1 MRLSISLLAV
11 SATLALTAA
20 PTAEAATLG
29 AYVDPWHVAE
39 WTAKVG
45 AAPQFVGRFEA
56 FSRGTTVDE
65 FLRES
70 ERQGLRRVLV
80 TWEPWRPVPAERG
93 VGEGFREQPGYRNR
107 DIAAGGQ
114 DAYILAFARSLA
126 TFHGRV
132 DLRYAHEMN
141 GTWYPWSH
149 DPVAYRR
156 AWRRIVRLFRSA
168 GAGNVRFVW
177 SPNPSLYL
185 PFRTWRR
192 SVRVY
197 WPGRRFVDAVG
208 STMINFG
215 GSKRYAVKRFAPA
228 PADAA
233 PALPQ
238 AGAAHRG
245 KHRASRAP
253 ALAGLAAPDAAPDA
267 VDQVG
272 RLVPAPQPRSGPA
285 RGDRPARLGRPG
297 RSGRRRDPPRH
308 HPRRAEIAGRKART
322 TGTKTAAQTA
332 PITIHTTHAG
342 AAPANAWRYRSVVA
356 TTNSAAITD
365 QPAANAE

>member
-1 MRLSISLLAV
+1 MRLSIRLLALC
-11 SATLALTAA
+11 AALALIGVPAA
-20 PTAEAATLG
+20 HAATPTRTFG

-39 WTAKVG
+39 WAANVG
-45 AAPQFVGRFEA
+45 AAPQSVARFEA

-80 TWEPWRPVPAERG
+80 TWEPWRPVAAELG
-93 VGEGFREQPGYRNR
+93 VEQGFREQPGYRNR
-107 DIAAGGQ
+107 DIAAGAQ

-126 TFHGRV
+126 TFRGRV

-168 GAGNVRFVW
+168 GASNVRFVW

-185 PFRTWRR
+185 PFRAWRR

-197 WPGRRFVDAVG
+197 WPGRRYVDAVG

-215 GSKRYAVKRFAPA
+215 GGKRYAVKRFAPRLR
-228 PADAA
+228 
-233 PALPQ
+233 ALRRMYHKPVQ
-238 AGAAHRG
+238 LTEVSTEHRG
-245 KHRASRAP
+245 RLRWLTSLRRMLRRTPWIRSVAWFQHQSRGQAQIV
-253 ALAGLAAPDAAPDA
+253 GS
-267 VDQVG
+267 G
-272 RLVPAPQPRSGPA
+272 RLDWDVQADPAA
-285 RGDRPARLGRPG
+285 
-297 RSGRRRDPPRH
+297 
-308 HPRRAEIAGRKART
+308 
-322 TGTKTAAQTA
+322 
-332 PITIHTTHAG
+332 
-342 AAPANAWRYRSVVA
+342 
-356 TTNSAAITD
+356 AAIIRGIIRD
-365 QPAANAE
+365 GLR